1 MDDETSVGE
10 MLRCV
15 VVLAR
20 RYALVVVAL
29 VCVKRSTRDCV

>member
-1 MDDETSVGE
+1 MEDETTVGE

-20 RYALVVVAL
+20 RYALVVV
-29 VCVKRSTRDCV
+29 VVM